1 MGWHQGWMNGMG
13 GFMFPG
19 LGLII
24 IILLVIF
31 VVWLLGGGRFGSSAR
46 GYSASEHDRSET
58 PLEILKRRYASGDIT
73 KEEFENIK
81 KDLQS

>member
-1 MGWHQGWMNGMG
+1 MNGMG

-19 LGLII
+19 FGLII

-31 VVWLLGGGRFGSSAR
+31 VVWLVGGGRFGSGAGGHST
-46 GYSASEHDRSET
+46 GDHNRSET
-58 PLEILKRRYASGDIT
+58 PLEILKRRYARGEIT
-73 KEEFENIK
+73 KEEFDNIK